1 MNESRYV
8 PGVCNIGDTEIAQ
21 RNKIGW
27 IGIGI
32 TIVLGTVLVYL
43 HVAFYWRLIIF
54 LPAFMGAAGFL
65 QAWMHF
71 CAGFGMQGVFNF
83 SSEVRKTD
91 TVAQAE
97 YRAMDRRKAIMIF
110 IYAALIA
117 AALTV
122 LVCLMS

>member
-1 MNESRYV
+1 
-8 PGVCNIGDTEIAQ
+8 VCNIGDAEIAQ
-21 RNKIGW
+21 RNMIGW
-27 IGIGI
+27 VGIGA
-32 TIVLGTVLVYL
+32 TIILGTILVYL
-43 HVAFYWRLIIF
+43 HTALYWKLILF
-54 LPAFMGAAGFL
+54 VPAFIGATGFL

-110 IYAALIA
+110 IYAVLIA
-117 AALTV
+117 AAITA
-122 LVCLMS
+122 LVCLIN